1 MLAKNHHRFLVRRAL
16 RRLIR
21 NETIPYRLLI
31 IGILTGCITGLFCAF
46 FQIVPDAVT
55 RLRLDYFYQQDQS
68 TLAFTL
74 LFLICGSLAAFALFI
89 TLKYAPEAGG
99 SGIPEIE
106 GALDHKRPVRWWRV
120 LPVKIFGGIC
130 SLSSGMILGREGP
143 SIQIGG
149 NTGKMTA
156 DLCLISKTNAM
167 SLIAAGGAAGL
178 AAAFNAPLA
187 GMMFVIEELRPQF
200 RYSFMSIKLV
210 AVTVISATVTRSFI
224 LNNNPVF
231 NNLPVFE
238 SPALASYIFFILL
251 GLIAGVFGVYF
262 NKMVE
267 YFQNTY
273 LRLHRGKIPLACGI
287 IFILG
292 GIFGILSV
300 IAPEASG
307 SGMMSIPDWIVAH
320 EQTFSF
326 LLLLLLW
333 RTVGLMSCFCSGIPG
348 GIFAPSLSIGT
359 LLGAFLGVLLE
370 KIHLPY
376 TPDAGI
382 LAITGM
388 CALFAASVRAP
399 ITGIV
404 LVAEMTNN
412 FQFILPM
419 MITTLTATLVA
430 NRLGGIP
437 IYTQILN
444 RTLRLAKKER
454 IAKEN
459 NMEAGTARIPN
470 PKQ

>member
-1 MLAKNHHRFLVRRAL
+1 
-16 RRLIR
+16 
-21 NETIPYRLLI
+21 
-31 IGILTGCITGLFCAF
+31 
-46 FQIVPDAVT
+46 
-55 RLRLDYFYQQDQS
+55 
-68 TLAFTL
+68 
-74 LFLICGSLAAFALFI
+74 
-89 TLKYAPEAGG
+89 
-99 SGIPEIE
+99 
-106 GALDHKRPVRWWRV
+106 
-120 LPVKIFGGIC
+120 
-130 SLSSGMILGREGP
+130 
-143 SIQIGG
+143 
-149 NTGKMTA
+149 
-156 DLCLISKTNAM
+156 
-167 SLIAAGGAAGL
+167 
-178 AAAFNAPLA
+178 
-187 GMMFVIEELRPQF
+187 
-200 RYSFMSIKLV
+200 
-210 AVTVISATVTRSFI
+210 
-224 LNNNPVF
+224 
-231 NNLPVFE
+231 
-238 SPALASYIFFILL
+238 
-251 GLIAGVFGVYF
+251 
-262 NKMVE
+262 
-267 YFQNTY
+267 
-273 LRLHRGKIPLACGI
+273 
-287 IFILG
+287 
-292 GIFGILSV
+292 
-300 IAPEASG
+300 
-307 SGMMSIPDWIVAH
+307 MMSIPDWIVAH